1 MEDLSTVP
9 GASLLVSIE
18 AIQNIRGI
26 VAGFFKA
33 AKEARDRADEAG
45 QENAYNALATALS
58 YEAQGG
64 AMQNV
69 LHYLLTKEV
78 VESLP
83 DVEPLNPWG
92 QPRHTTDSV
101 RRLAQDP

>member
-1 MEDLSTVP
+1 MP
-9 GASLLVSIE
+9 GASLLDSIE
-18 AIQNIRGI
+18 AIENIGGI
-26 VAGFFKA
+26 IAGFFKE

-45 QENAYNALATALS
+45 QENAYNALAMALS

-69 LHYLLTKEV
+69 LNYLLTKDV
-78 VESLP
+78 IESLP